1 MLLQLPVAAVASSRA
16 ALPAR
21 RAAHAAAPCLRA
33 RSAPLRR
40 VVAAA
45 AKKKAPE
52 PEPEAAEL
60 SGPAAAV
67 VYAGLVAVPIT
78 YWSEYTLFTTGA
90 GLQGDVLGG
99 IEGVS
104 YLVLL
109 AVLAVSVQKKTSTG
123 VGLEGA
129 LPGASALPCVV
140 FHALTRA
147 PPRSRRRG
155 GPRVPVR
162 ARGHRR
168 RGRQRAEGLRLAR
181 SPQRSPSACATT
193 CQRMH
198 TAVA

>member
-1 MLLQLPVAAVASSRA
+1 MMLSQLPVTAVASRA

-33 RSAPLRR
+33 RR
-40 VVAAA
+40 VVVRA

-52 PEPEAAEL
+52 PEPETAEL

-78 YWSEYTLFTTGA
+78 YWSEYTLFSTGA

-99 IEGVS
+99 VEGVS

-129 LPGASALPCVV
+129 LPGANPARA
-140 FHALTRA
+140 HTRA
-147 PPRSRRRG
+147 AA
-155 GPRVPVR
+155 R
-162 ARGHRR
+162 AV
-168 RGRQRAEGLRLAR
+168 APCTGLRGVVWR
-181 SPQRSPSACATT
+181 VR
-193 CQRMH
+193 R
-198 TAVA
+198 V

>member
-1 MLLQLPVAAVASSRA
+1 MLLQLSVTAAVASSRV

-21 RAAHAAAPCLRA
+21 RAARASAPCLRA
-33 RSAPLRR
+33 RGAPLRR

-67 VYAGLVAVPIT
+67 VYAGLVAIPVT
-78 YWSEYTLFTTGA
+78 FWSEYTLFSTGA
-90 GLQGDVLGG
+90 GLQGDMLGG

-129 LPGASALPCVV
+129 LPGESRLP
-140 FHALTRA
+140 
-147 PPRSRRRG
+147 
-155 GPRVPVR
+155 
-162 ARGHRR
+162 
-168 RGRQRAEGLRLAR
+168 LRLAWR
-181 SPQRSPSACATT
+181 SRACTPGAVEGLAFLSALGGIA
-193 CQRMH
+193 
-198 TAVA
+198 AAAANALKG

>member
-1 MLLQLPVAAVASSRA
+1 MLCQLPAVAVASRA

-21 RAAHAAAPCLRA
+21 RRAAAPCLRA
-33 RSAPLRR
+33 RR
-40 VVAAA
+40 VVVHA

-52 PEPEAAEL
+52 PEPETAEL

-78 YWSEYTLFTTGA
+78 YWSEYTLFSTVRALVIDLARATYSLCFLQGA

-129 LPGASALPCVV
+129 LPGASSGSGGALHCLA
-140 FHALTRA
+140 ALL
-147 PPRSRRRG
+147 S
-155 GPRVPVR
+155 
-162 ARGHRR
+162 
-168 RGRQRAEGLRLAR
+168 LRLA
-181 SPQRSPSACATT
+181 
-193 CQRMH
+193 
-198 TAVA
+198 